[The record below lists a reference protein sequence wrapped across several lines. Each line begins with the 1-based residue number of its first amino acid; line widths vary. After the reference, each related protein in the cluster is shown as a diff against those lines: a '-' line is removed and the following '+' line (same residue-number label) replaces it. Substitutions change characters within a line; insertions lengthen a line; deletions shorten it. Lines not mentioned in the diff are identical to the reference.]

1 VFLRFLTGR
10 LLGTAPVLVI
20 LSIGVFLMLH
30 LTPGD
35 PVQIMLGQDA
45 DAGAIAALRAEL
57 GLDQPLPIQ
66 YARWVANVVRGD
78 LGRSI
83 RTNQPVAEAIVSRLP
98 VTIELSVLAL
108 ALSLA
113 IGLPAG
119 VVAAIKRNGNA
130 DLASTGLALAGVSLP
145 SFFLGILLIL
155 VFALWLRWV
164 PPSGY
169 TPLVQDPTMN
179 LRQMFMPALALGAAL
194 AGIVARLTRSSLL
207 EVLGADYMR
216 TARAKGLSEARSV
229 VGHGLKNALLPV
241 VTVVGLQVGALLG
254 GAILIETIFA
264 LPGIGRLAVDSIFA
278 RDFPMVQGVVLFLAF
293 VRVVSNLVADLLY
306 GRLDPRISYA

>member
-1 VFLRFLTGR
+1 MLRFVVAR
-10 LLGTAPVLVI
+10 LLGTLPVLVL

-45 DAGAIAALRAEL
+45 DPQSIAALRAEL
-57 GLDQPLPIQ
+57 GLDQPLPVQ
-66 YARWVANVVRGD
+66 YLRWAGNVLHAD

-83 RTNQPVAEAIVSRLP
+83 RTHQPVTEAIVSRLP
-98 VTIELSVLAL
+98 VTIELSLISL
-108 ALSLA
+108 LLSLA

-119 VVAAIKRNGNA
+119 VLAATRRNTA
-130 DLASTGLALAGVSLP
+130 LDLASTGLALAGVSVP

-155 VFALWLRWV
+155 VFALWLRWL

-169 TPLVQDPTMN
+169 TPLLQDVRLN
-179 LRQMFMPALALGAAL
+179 LAQMCMPAIALGAAL

-207 EVLGADYMR
+207 DVLGADYMR
-216 TARAKGLSEARSV
+216 TARAKGLSEAATVLR
-229 VGHGLKNALLPV
+229 HGLKNALLPV
-241 VTVVGLQVGALLG
+241 VTVTGLQVGTLLG
-254 GAILIETIFA
+254 GAILVETIFA

-278 RDFPMVQGVVLFLAF
+278 RDFPIVQGVVLFLAL
-293 VRVVSNLVADLLY
+293 VRVLANLVADLLY
-306 GRLDPRISYA
+306 GQLDPRIARG

>member
-1 VFLRFLTGR
+1 LLHFLTRR
-10 LLGTAPVLVI
+10 LLGTVPVLVI

-45 DAGAIAALRAEL
+45 SPSAIAALRAEL

-66 YARWVANVVRGD
+66 YVRWMGNVMRGD

-83 RTNQPVAEAIVSRLP
+83 RTNQPVTEAIVSRLP
-98 VTIELSVLAL
+98 VTIELSLWSL
-108 ALSLA
+108 LLSLV

-119 VVAAIKRNGNA
+119 VVAATRRNSGV
-130 DLASTGLALAGVSLP
+130 DLASTGLALVGISLP

-169 TPLVQDPTMN
+169 TPFLQDPLQN
-179 LRQMFMPALALGAAL
+179 VKQMFMPALALGAAL
-194 AGIVARLTRSSLL
+194 AGIIARLTRSSLL
-207 EVLGADYMR
+207 EVLGTDYMR
-216 TARAKGLSEARSV
+216 TARAKGLSDGSSV
-229 VGHGLKNALLPV
+229 IGHGLKNALLPV
-241 VTVVGLQVGALLG
+241 VTVIGLQVGALLG

-278 RDFPMVQGVVLFLAF
+278 RDFPIVQGVVLFLAL
-293 VRVVSNLVADLLY
+293 VRVVANLVADLLY
-306 GRLDPRISYA
+306 ARLDPRIANA

>member
-1 VFLRFLTGR
+1 
-10 LLGTAPVLVI
+10 VLVI
-20 LSIGVFLMLH
+20 LSLGVFLMLH

-45 DAGAIAALRAEL
+45 DPQSVAVLRTEL
-57 GLDQPLPIQ
+57 GLDQPLPVQ
-66 YARWVANVVRGD
+66 YLRWVGNVVRGD

-83 RTNQPVAEAIVSRLP
+83 RTHQPVMDAITSRLP
-98 VTIELSVLAL
+98 VTLELSIISLVV
-108 ALSLA
+108 SLA

-119 VVAAIKRNGNA
+119 IVAATRRNSSV
-130 DLASTGLALAGVSLP
+130 DLASTGLALVGVSLP

-155 VFALWLRWV
+155 VFALGLRWV

-169 TPLVQDPTMN
+169 TPFGQDPLMN
-179 LRQMFMPALALGAAL
+179 LKQMCMPALALGAAL

-207 EVLGADYMR
+207 DVLGAEYMR
-216 TARAKGLSEARSV
+216 SARAKGLSESAAVMR
-229 VGHGLKNALLPV
+229 HGLKNALLPV

-278 RDFPMVQGVVLFLAF
+278 RDFPIVQGVVLFLAL
-293 VRVVSNLVADLLY
+293 VRILSNLVADLLY
-306 GRLDPRISYA
+306 ARLDPRIALA

>member
-1 VFLRFLTGR
+1 MLRFIGGR
-10 LLGTAPVLVI
+10 LLGTLPVILI

-45 DAGAIAALRAEL
+45 DPQAIAALRAEL
-57 GLDQPLPIQ
+57 GLDQPLPVQ
-66 YARWVANVVRGD
+66 YVRWASNALHGD

-83 RTNQPVAEAIVSRLP
+83 RTNQPVMEAIVSRLP
-98 VTIELSVLAL
+98 VTIELSLVAL
-108 ALSLA
+108 LISLV

-119 VVAAIKRNGNA
+119 MLAAIRRNSPV
-130 DLASTGLALAGVSLP
+130 DLASTGVALIGVSLP

-169 TPLVQDPTMN
+169 TPLVQDPAMN
-179 LRQMFMPALALGAAL
+179 LKQMVMPAVALGAAL
-194 AGIVARLTRSSLL
+194 AGIVARLMRSSLL
-207 EVLGADYMR
+207 EVLGTDYMR
-216 TARAKGLSEARSV
+216 TARAKGLSDQASV
-229 VGHGLKNALLPV
+229 IGHGVRNALLPV

-278 RDFPMVQGVVLFLAF
+278 RDFPVVQGVVLFLAL
-293 VRVVSNLVADLLY
+293 VRILSNLVADLLY
-306 GRLDPRISYA
+306 GRLDPRIAHG

>member
-1 VFLRFLTGR
+1 MLRFVVAR
-10 LLGTAPVLVI
+10 LLGTVPVLVL

-45 DAGAIAALRAEL
+45 DPQSIAALRAEL

-66 YARWVANVVRGD
+66 YLRWAGNVLHAD

-83 RTNQPVAEAIVSRLP
+83 RTHQPVTEAIISRLP
-98 VTIELSVLAL
+98 VTIELSLISL
-108 ALSLA
+108 LLSLA

-119 VVAAIKRNGNA
+119 VLAATRRNTA
-130 DLASTGLALAGVSLP
+130 LDLASTGLALAGVSVP

-155 VFALWLRWV
+155 VFALWLRWL

-169 TPLVQDPTMN
+169 TPLLQDPRLN
-179 LRQMFMPALALGAAL
+179 VAQMCMPAVALGAAL

-207 EVLGADYMR
+207 DVLGADYMR
-216 TARAKGLSEARSV
+216 TARAKGLSESATVLR
-229 VGHGLKNALLPV
+229 HGLKNALLPI
-241 VTVVGLQVGALLG
+241 VTVTGLQVGTLLG
-254 GAILIETIFA
+254 GAILVETIFA

-278 RDFPMVQGVVLFLAF
+278 RDFPIVQGVVLLLAL
-293 VRVVSNLVADLLY
+293 VRVLANLVADLLY
-306 GRLDPRISYA
+306 GQLDPRIARG

>member
-1 VFLRFLTGR
+1 MLRFIGAR
-10 LLGTAPVLVI
+10 LLGTVPVILI

-45 DAGAIAALRAEL
+45 DPQSIAALRAEL
-57 GLDQPLPIQ
+57 GLDQPLPVQ
-66 YARWVANVVRGD
+66 YARWAGNALRGD

-83 RTNQPVAEAIVSRLP
+83 RTNQPVTEAIVSRLP
-98 VTIELSVLAL
+98 VTIELSLVAL
-108 ALSLA
+108 LISLM

-119 VVAAIKRNGNA
+119 MLAAVHRNSSL
-130 DLASTGLALAGVSLP
+130 DLASTGVALIGVSLP
-145 SFFLGILLIL
+145 SFFLAILLIL

-169 TPLVQDPTMN
+169 TPLIQDPAMN
-179 LRQMFMPALALGAAL
+179 VKQMLMPAIALGAAL
-194 AGIVARLTRSSLL
+194 AGIVARLMRSSLL
-207 EVLGADYMR
+207 EVLGADYMS
-216 TARAKGLSEARSV
+216 TARAKGLSELASV
-229 VGHGLKNALLPV
+229 IGHAVQNALLPV

-278 RDFPMVQGVVLFLAF
+278 RDFPIVQGVVLFLAL
-293 VRVVSNLVADLLY
+293 VRVLSNLIADLLY
-306 GRLDPRISYA
+306 GRLDPRIARG

>member
-1 VFLRFLTGR
+1 LLRFLTRR
-10 LLGTAPVLVI
+10 LLGTVPVLVI

-45 DAGAIAALRAEL
+45 TPSAIAALRAEL

-66 YARWVANVVRGD
+66 YVRWMANVVHGD

-83 RTNQPVAEAIVSRLP
+83 RTNQPVTEAIVSRLP
-98 VTIELSVLAL
+98 VTIELSLWSL
-108 ALSLA
+108 LLSLA

-119 VVAAIKRNGNA
+119 VVAATRRNSGV
-130 DLASTGLALAGVSLP
+130 DLASTGLALVGISLP

-169 TPLVQDPTMN
+169 TPFLQDPLQN
-179 LRQMFMPALALGAAL
+179 VKQMFMPALALGAAL

-216 TARAKGLSEARSV
+216 TARAKGLSDGASV
-229 VGHGLKNALLPV
+229 IGHGLKNALLPV
-241 VTVVGLQVGALLG
+241 VTVIGLQVGALLG

-278 RDFPMVQGVVLFLAF
+278 RDFPIVQGVVLFLAL
-293 VRVVSNLVADLLY
+293 VRVVANLVADLLY
-306 GRLDPRISYA
+306 ARLDPRIANA

>member
-1 VFLRFLTGR
+1 V
-10 LLGTAPVLVI
+10 PVLVI
-20 LSIGVFLMLH
+20 LSVGVFLMLH

-45 DAGAIAALRAEL
+45 DPQSIAAVRAEL
-57 GLDQPLPIQ
+57 GLDQPLPVQ
-66 YARWVANVVRGD
+66 YVRWVGNVLRGD

-83 RTNQPVAEAIVSRLP
+83 RTHQPVMDAITSRLP
-98 VTIELSVLAL
+98 VTLELSIASLVV
-108 ALSLA
+108 SLA

-119 VVAAIKRNGNA
+119 VAAASRRNTPL
-130 DLASTGLALAGVSLP
+130 DLASTGLALVGVSLP

-155 VFALWLRWV
+155 VFALGLRWV

-169 TPLVQDPTMN
+169 TPFGQDPLMN
-179 LRQMFMPALALGAAL
+179 LKQMCLPALALGAAL
-194 AGIVARLTRSSLL
+194 AGIVARLMRSSLL
-207 EVLGADYMR
+207 DVLGAEYMR
-216 TARAKGLSEARSV
+216 SARAKGLSESAAV
-229 VGHGLKNALLPV
+229 VRHGLKNALLPV

-278 RDFPMVQGVVLFLAF
+278 RDFPIVQGVVLFLAL
-293 VRVVSNLVADLLY
+293 VRVLSNLVADLLY
-306 GRLDPRISYA
+306 ARLDPRIALA

>member
-1 VFLRFLTGR
+1 MIPFIGAR
-10 LLGTAPVLVI
+10 LVGTLPVVVI

-45 DAGAIAALRAEL
+45 DPQAVAALRTEL
-57 GLDQPLPIQ
+57 GLDQPLPVQ
-66 YARWVANVVRGD
+66 YLRWAASVLHGD

-83 RTNQPVAEAIVSRLP
+83 RTHEPVADAIVSRLP
-98 VTIELSVLAL
+98 VTIELSLIAL
-108 ALSLA
+108 VLSLV

-119 VVAAIKRNGNA
+119 IVAAIRRNSTL
-130 DLASTGLALAGVSLP
+130 DLVSTGVALIGVSLP

-155 VFALWLRWV
+155 VFAQWLRWV

-169 TPLVQDPTMN
+169 TPVLQDPAMN
-179 LRQMFMPALALGAAL
+179 LKQMFMPAIALGAAL

-216 TARAKGLSEARSV
+216 TARAKGLSDHASV
-229 VGHGLKNALLPV
+229 IGHGLRNALLPV
-241 VTVVGLQVGALLG
+241 VTVVGLQAGALLG

-264 LPGIGRLAVDSIFA
+264 LPGVGRLAVDSIFA
-278 RDFPMVQGVVLFLAF
+278 RDFPIVQGVVLFLAL
-293 VRVVSNLVADLLY
+293 VRVLSTLVADVLY
-306 GRLDPRISYA
+306 GRLDPRIAHG

>member
-1 VFLRFLTGR
+1 MFLRFLGGR

-20 LSIGVFLMLH
+20 LSLGVFLVLH

-45 DAGAIAALRAEL
+45 DPGAVAALRAEL

-66 YARWVANVVRGD
+66 YARWVANAVRGD

-83 RTNQPVAEAIVSRLP
+83 RTNQPVTEAIVSRLP

-108 ALSLA
+108 VLSLA

-119 VVAAIKRNGNA
+119 VVAAIRRNTSV
-130 DLASTGLALAGVSLP
+130 DLVSTGLALVGVSLP

-169 TPLVQDPTMN
+169 TPLVLDPLMN
-179 LRQMFMPALALGAAL
+179 VKQMFMPALALGAAL

-216 TARAKGLSEARSV
+216 TARAKGLSEAASIV
-229 VGHGLKNALLPV
+229 SHGLKNALLPV
-241 VTVVGLQVGALLG
+241 VTVVGLQVGAVLG

-278 RDFPMVQGVVLFLAF
+278 RDFPIVQGVVLFLAL
-293 VRVVSNLVADLLY
+293 VRVVSNLIADLLY
-306 GRLDPRISYA
+306 ARLDPRISYA

>member
-1 VFLRFLTGR
+1 MLRFVAAR
-10 LLGTAPVLVI
+10 LLGTLPVVLI

-45 DAGAIAALRAEL
+45 DPQSIASLRREL

-66 YARWVANVVRGD
+66 YLRWAGNVLHGD

-83 RTNQPVAEAIVSRLP
+83 RTHEPVTEAIVSRLP
-98 VTIELSVLAL
+98 VTIELSII
-108 ALSLA
+108 SLLISVA

-119 VVAAIKRNGNA
+119 VLAAIRRNSSL
-130 DLASTGLALAGVSLP
+130 DLASTGVALAGVSLP

-155 VFALWLRWV
+155 VFALWLRWL

-169 TPLVQDPTMN
+169 TPFVQDPAMN
-179 LRQMFMPALALGAAL
+179 VRQMFMPAVALGAAL
-194 AGIVARLTRSSLL
+194 AGIVARLMRSSLL

-216 TARAKGLSEARSV
+216 TARAKGLSEHATV
-229 VGHGLKNALLPV
+229 LGHGLKNALLPV

-264 LPGIGRLAVDSIFA
+264 LPGLGRLAVDSIFA
-278 RDFPMVQGVVLFLAF
+278 RDFPIVQGVVLFLAL
-293 VRVVSNLVADLLY
+293 VRVLSNLVADLLY
-306 GRLDPRISYA
+306 GRLDPRIAHG

>member
-1 VFLRFLTGR
+1 MLRFVSAR
-10 LLGTAPVLVI
+10 LLGTLPVVVI

-45 DAGAIAALRAEL
+45 DPRAVAALRAEL
-57 GLDQPLPIQ
+57 GLDQPLPVQ
-66 YARWVANVVRGD
+66 YVRWAANALHGD

-83 RTNQPVAEAIVSRLP
+83 RTNQPVTDAIVSRLP
-98 VTIELSVLAL
+98 VTLELSVVAL
-108 ALSLA
+108 VISLA

-119 VVAAIKRNGNA
+119 MLAAIRRNSSL
-130 DLASTGLALAGVSLP
+130 DLASTGLALIGVSLP

-169 TPLVQDPTMN
+169 TPLIQDPAMN
-179 LRQMFMPALALGAAL
+179 VKQMLMPAIALGAAL
-194 AGIVARLTRSSLL
+194 AGIVARLMRSSLL

-216 TARAKGLSEARSV
+216 TARAKGLSESASV
-229 VGHGLKNALLPV
+229 LGHAVQNALLPV

-278 RDFPMVQGVVLFLAF
+278 RDFPIVQGVVLFLAL
-293 VRVVSNLVADLLY
+293 VRVLSNLIADLLY
-306 GRLDPRISYA
+306 GRLDPRIAHG

>member
-1 VFLRFLTGR
+1 MLRFLVRR
-10 LLGTAPVLVI
+10 LLGTVPVLII
-20 LSIGVFLMLH
+20 LSVGVFLMLH

-45 DAGAIAALRAEL
+45 DKQAVAALRIEL
-57 GLDQPLPIQ
+57 GLDQPLPVQ
-66 YARWVANVVRGD
+66 YVRWIGSALRGD
-78 LGRSI
+78 LGHSI
-83 RTNQPVAEAIVSRLP
+83 RTHQPVSEAIISRLP
-98 VTIELSVLAL
+98 VTIELSLISL
-108 ALSLA
+108 FLSLV

-119 VVAAIKRNGNA
+119 TIAATRRNSPA
-130 DLASTGLALAGVSLP
+130 DLASTGLALLGVSVP

-169 TPLVQDPTMN
+169 TPLVQDPLMN
-179 LRQMFMPALALGAAL
+179 VKQMFMPALALGAAL
-194 AGIVARLTRSSLL
+194 AGVVARLTRSSLL
-207 EVLGADYMR
+207 EVLSTDYMR
-216 TARAKGLSEARSV
+216 TARAKGLSQQSSV
-229 VGHGLKNALLPV
+229 VAHGLKNAMLPV

-278 RDFPMVQGVVLFLAF
+278 RDFPIVQGVVLFLAL
-293 VRVVSNLVADLLY
+293 VRVLSNLIADLLY
-306 GRLDPRISYA
+306 ARIDPRISYA

>member
-1 VFLRFLTGR
+1 MLGFIGGR
-10 LLGTAPVLVI
+10 LLGTVPVIVI

-45 DAGAIAALRAEL
+45 DPQAVAALRAEL

-66 YARWVANVVRGD
+66 YVRWAGNALHGD

-83 RTNQPVAEAIVSRLP
+83 RTNQPVSDAIVSRLP
-98 VTIELSVLAL
+98 VTLELSLLAL
-108 ALSLA
+108 LISLL

-119 VVAAIKRNGNA
+119 MLAAVRRNSSL
-130 DLASTGLALAGVSLP
+130 DLASTGVALVGVSLP

-155 VFALWLRWV
+155 VFALGLRWV

-169 TPLVQDPTMN
+169 TPLIQDPAMN
-179 LRQMFMPALALGAAL
+179 LKQMLMPAIALGAAL
-194 AGIVARLTRSSLL
+194 AGIVARLMRSSLL

-216 TARAKGLSEARSV
+216 TARAKGLSEPASV
-229 VGHGLKNALLPV
+229 VRHGVRNALLPV

-278 RDFPMVQGVVLFLAF
+278 RDFPIVQGVVLFLAL
-293 VRVVSNLVADLLY
+293 VRVLSNLIADLLY
-306 GRLDPRISYA
+306 GRLDPRIAHG

>member
-1 VFLRFLTGR
+1 
-10 LLGTAPVLVI
+10 VLVI
-20 LSIGVFLMLH
+20 LSVGVFLMLH

-45 DAGAIAALRAEL
+45 DPQSVAALRSEL
-57 GLDQPLPIQ
+57 GLDQPLPVQ
-66 YARWVANVVRGD
+66 YVRWVGNVLRGD

-83 RTNQPVAEAIVSRLP
+83 RTHQPVMEAITSRLP
-98 VTIELSVLAL
+98 VTLELSIVSLVI
-108 ALSLA
+108 SLA

-119 VVAAIKRNGNA
+119 VVAATRRNSPL
-130 DLASTGLALAGVSLP
+130 DLASTGLALVGVSLP

-155 VFALWLRWV
+155 VFALGLRWV

-169 TPLVQDPTMN
+169 TPLGQDPFMN
-179 LRQMFMPALALGAAL
+179 FKQMAMPALALGAAL

-207 EVLGADYMR
+207 DVLGAEYMR
-216 TARAKGLSEARSV
+216 SARAKGLSESAAV
-229 VGHGLKNALLPV
+229 VHHGLKNAVLPV

-278 RDFPMVQGVVLFLAF
+278 RDFPIVQGVVLFLAL
-293 VRVVSNLVADLLY
+293 VRILSNLVADLLY
-306 GRLDPRISYA
+306 ARLDPRIALT

>member
-1 VFLRFLTGR
+1 MFLRFLGGR
-10 LLGTAPVLVI
+10 LLGTAPVLLI
-20 LSIGVFLMLH
+20 LSMGVFLMLH

-66 YARWVANVVRGD
+66 YLRWVTNVLRGD

-83 RTNQPVAEAIVSRLP
+83 RTNQPVTEAIVSRLP
-98 VTIELSVLAL
+98 VTIELSVLSL
-108 ALSLA
+108 LLSLI
-113 IGLPAG
+113 IGLPTG
-119 VVAAIKRNGNA
+119 IVAATRRNSSV
-130 DLASTGLALAGVSLP
+130 DLASTGLALVGISLP

-169 TPLVQDPTMN
+169 TPFVQDPVMN
-179 LRQMFMPALALGAAL
+179 VKQMFMPALALGAAL
-194 AGIVARLTRSSLL
+194 AGIVARLMRSSLL
-207 EVLGADYMR
+207 EVLGTDYMR
-216 TARAKGLSEARSV
+216 TARAKGLSAAGSV
-229 VGHGLKNALLPV
+229 VGHALKNALLPV

-278 RDFPMVQGVVLFLAF
+278 RDFPMVQGVVLFLAL
-293 VRVVSNLVADLLY
+293 VRVASNLVADLLY

>member
-1 VFLRFLTGR
+1 VLRFIGAR
-10 LLGTAPVLVI
+10 LLGTVPVVVI

-45 DAGAIAALRAEL
+45 DPQAIAALRSEL
-57 GLDQPLPIQ
+57 GLDQPLPVQ
-66 YARWVANVVRGD
+66 YVRWAGNALHGD

-83 RTNQPVAEAIVSRLP
+83 RTNQPVTDAILSRLP
-98 VTIELSVLAL
+98 VTIELSLVAL
-108 ALSLA
+108 VVSLV

-119 VVAAIKRNGNA
+119 MLAAIRRNSSL
-130 DLASTGLALAGVSLP
+130 DLASTGVALVGVSLP

-169 TPLVQDPTMN
+169 TPLIQDPGMN
-179 LRQMFMPALALGAAL
+179 VKQMLMPAIALGAAL
-194 AGIVARLTRSSLL
+194 AGIVARLMRSSLL

-216 TARAKGLSEARSV
+216 TARAKGLSETASV
-229 VGHGLKNALLPV
+229 MGHGVQNALLPV

-278 RDFPMVQGVVLFLAF
+278 RDFPIVQGVVLFLAL
-293 VRVVSNLVADLLY
+293 VRVLSNLIADLLY
-306 GRLDPRISYA
+306 GRLDPRIAHA

>member
-1 VFLRFLTGR
+1 MRFLAGR
-10 LLGTAPVLVI
+10 MLGTAPVLLI
-20 LSIGVFLMLH
+20 LSVGVFLMLH

-45 DAGAIAALRAEL
+45 DPASVAALRSQL

-66 YARWVANVVRGD
+66 YVRWVANVARGD
-78 LGRSI
+78 LGHSI
-83 RTNQPVAEAIVSRLP
+83 RTNQPVLEAIVSRLP

-108 ALSLA
+108 LLSLA

-119 VVAAIKRNGNA
+119 VVAAIRRNSSV
-130 DLASTGLALAGVSLP
+130 DLASTGLALVGVSLP

-169 TPLVQDPTMN
+169 TPLVQDPLMN
-179 LRQMFMPALALGAAL
+179 LKQMFMPALALGAAL
-194 AGIVARLTRSSLL
+194 AGIVARIMRSSLL
-207 EVLGADYMR
+207 EVLGTDYMR
-216 TARAKGLSEARSV
+216 TARAKGLSEQGSV
-229 VGHGLKNALLPV
+229 VSHGLKNALLPV

-264 LPGIGRLAVDSIFA
+264 LPGVGRLAVDSIFA
-278 RDFPMVQGVVLFLAF
+278 RDFPIVQGVVLFLAL
-293 VRVVSNLVADLLY
+293 VRVVSNLMADVLY
-306 GRLDPRISYA
+306 ARLDPRISFA

>member
-1 VFLRFLTGR
+1 LLRFLTRR
-10 LLGTAPVLVI
+10 LLGTVPVLVI

-45 DAGAIAALRAEL
+45 TPSAIAALRTEL

-66 YARWVANVVRGD
+66 YVRWMANVVHGD

-83 RTNQPVAEAIVSRLP
+83 RTNQPVTEAIVSRLP
-98 VTIELSVLAL
+98 VTIELSLWSL
-108 ALSLA
+108 LLSLA

-119 VVAAIKRNGNA
+119 VVAATRRNSGV
-130 DLASTGLALAGVSLP
+130 DLASTGLALVGISLP

-169 TPLVQDPTMN
+169 TPFLQDPLQN
-179 LRQMFMPALALGAAL
+179 VKQMFMPALALGAAL

-207 EVLGADYMR
+207 EVLGTDYMR
-216 TARAKGLSEARSV
+216 TARAKGLSEGASV
-229 VGHGLKNALLPV
+229 IGHGLKNALLPV
-241 VTVVGLQVGALLG
+241 VTVIGLQVGALLG

-278 RDFPMVQGVVLFLAF
+278 RDFPIVQGVVLFLAL
-293 VRVVSNLVADLLY
+293 VRVVANLVADLLY
-306 GRLDPRISYA
+306 ARLDPRIANA

>member
-1 VFLRFLTGR
+1 MLRFISAR
-10 LLGTAPVLVI
+10 LLGTVPVVVI
-20 LSIGVFLMLH
+20 LSVGVFLMLH

-45 DAGAIAALRAEL
+45 DPGAVAALRAEL
-57 GLDQPLPIQ
+57 GLDQPLPVQ
-66 YARWVANVVRGD
+66 YARWASNALHGD

-83 RTNQPVAEAIVSRLP
+83 RTNQPVTDAIVSRLP
-98 VTIELSVLAL
+98 VTIELSFVAL
-108 ALSLA
+108 VISLA

-119 VVAAIKRNGNA
+119 MFAAIRRNSA
-130 DLASTGLALAGVSLP
+130 LDLASTGLALAGVSLP

-169 TPLVQDPTMN
+169 TPLVQDPAMN
-179 LRQMFMPALALGAAL
+179 VKQMLMPAFALGAAL
-194 AGIVARLTRSSLL
+194 AGIVARLMRSSLL

-216 TARAKGLSEARSV
+216 TARAKGLSESASV
-229 VGHGLKNALLPV
+229 IGHAVRNALLPV

-278 RDFPMVQGVVLFLAF
+278 RDFPIVQGVVLFLAL
-293 VRVVSNLVADLLY
+293 VRVLSNLIADLLY
-306 GRLDPRISYA
+306 GRLDPRIAHG

>member
-1 VFLRFLTGR
+1 
-10 LLGTAPVLVI
+10 LLGTVPVLVI

-45 DAGAIAALRAEL
+45 TPSAIAALRAEL

-66 YARWVANVVRGD
+66 YVRWMGNVVHGD

-83 RTNQPVAEAIVSRLP
+83 RTNQPVTEAIVSRLP
-98 VTIELSVLAL
+98 VTIELSLWSL
-108 ALSLA
+108 LLSLA

-119 VVAAIKRNGNA
+119 VVAVTRRNSGV
-130 DLASTGLALAGVSLP
+130 DLASTGLALVGISLP

-169 TPLVQDPTMN
+169 TPFLQDPLQN
-179 LRQMFMPALALGAAL
+179 VKQMFMPALALGAAL
-194 AGIVARLTRSSLL
+194 AGIIARLTRSSLL
-207 EVLGADYMR
+207 EVLGTDYMR
-216 TARAKGLSEARSV
+216 TARAKGLSDGSSV
-229 VGHGLKNALLPV
+229 IGHGLKNALLPV
-241 VTVVGLQVGALLG
+241 VTVIGLQVGALLG

-278 RDFPMVQGVVLFLAF
+278 RDFPIVQGVVLFLAL
-293 VRVVSNLVADLLY
+293 VRVVANLVADLLY
-306 GRLDPRISYA
+306 ARLDPRIANA

>member
-1 VFLRFLTGR
+1 V
-10 LLGTAPVLVI
+10 PVVVI

-45 DAGAIAALRAEL
+45 DPQAIAALRAEL
-57 GLDQPLPIQ
+57 GLDQPLPVQ
-66 YARWVANVVRGD
+66 YVRWAANALHGD

-83 RTNQPVAEAIVSRLP
+83 RTNQPVTDAIVSRLP
-98 VTIELSVLAL
+98 VTIELSLVAL
-108 ALSLA
+108 VISLV

-119 VVAAIKRNGNA
+119 MLAAIRRNSSL
-130 DLASTGLALAGVSLP
+130 DLASTGVALVGVSLP

-169 TPLVQDPTMN
+169 TPLIQDPAMN
-179 LRQMFMPALALGAAL
+179 VKQMLMPAIALGAAL
-194 AGIVARLTRSSLL
+194 AGIVARLMRSSLL

-216 TARAKGLSEARSV
+216 TARAKGLSEAASV
-229 VGHGLKNALLPV
+229 IGHGMQNALLPV

-278 RDFPMVQGVVLFLAF
+278 RDFPIVQGVVLFLAL
-293 VRVVSNLVADLLY
+293 VRVLSNLIADLLY
-306 GRLDPRISYA
+306 GRLDPRIAHG

>member
-1 VFLRFLTGR
+1 LLRFLSRR
-10 LLGTAPVLVI
+10 LLGTVPVLVI

-45 DAGAIAALRAEL
+45 SPSAIAALRAEL

-66 YARWVANVVRGD
+66 YVRWMGNVMRGD

-83 RTNQPVAEAIVSRLP
+83 RTNQPVTEAIVSRLP
-98 VTIELSVLAL
+98 VTIELSLWSL
-108 ALSLA
+108 LLSLV

-119 VVAAIKRNGNA
+119 VVAATRRNSGV
-130 DLASTGLALAGVSLP
+130 DLASTGLALVGISLP

-169 TPLVQDPTMN
+169 TPFFEDPLQN
-179 LRQMFMPALALGAAL
+179 VKQMFMPALALGAAL

-207 EVLGADYMR
+207 EVLGTDYMR
-216 TARAKGLSEARSV
+216 TARAKGLSDGSSV
-229 VGHGLKNALLPV
+229 IGHGLKNALLPV
-241 VTVVGLQVGALLG
+241 VTVIGLQVGALLG

-278 RDFPMVQGVVLFLAF
+278 RDFPIVQGVVLFLAL
-293 VRVVSNLVADLLY
+293 VRVVANLVADLLY
-306 GRLDPRISYA
+306 ARLDPRIANA

>member
-1 VFLRFLTGR
+1 VLRFIGGR
-10 LLGTAPVLVI
+10 LLGTLPVI
-20 LSIGVFLMLH
+20 LILSMGVFLMLH

-45 DAGAIAALRAEL
+45 DPQAIAALRAEL
-57 GLDQPLPIQ
+57 GLDQPLPVQ
-66 YARWVANVVRGD
+66 YVRWASNALHGD

-83 RTNQPVAEAIVSRLP
+83 RTNQPVTDAIVSRLP
-98 VTIELSVLAL
+98 VTIELSLVAL
-108 ALSLA
+108 LISLV

-119 VVAAIKRNGNA
+119 MLAAIRRNSPV
-130 DLASTGLALAGVSLP
+130 DLASTGVALIGVSLP

-169 TPLVQDPTMN
+169 TPLVQDPAMN
-179 LRQMFMPALALGAAL
+179 LKQMVMPAVALGAAL
-194 AGIVARLTRSSLL
+194 AGIVARLMRSSLL
-207 EVLGADYMR
+207 EVLGTDYMR
-216 TARAKGLSEARSV
+216 TARAKGLSDQASV
-229 VGHGLKNALLPV
+229 IGHGVRNALLPV

-278 RDFPMVQGVVLFLAF
+278 RDFPVVQGVVLFLAL
-293 VRVVSNLVADLLY
+293 VRVLSNLVADLLY
-306 GRLDPRISYA
+306 GRLDPRIAHG